1 MPITPPAAEGA
12 QTGGPDYLFEPSV
25 EAIFQEL
32 LPRYV
37 NVQIYRGML
46 ENAASEQ
53 AARMAAMDNASRNC
67 KDLINSLTLVYNKAR
82 QSAITKE
89 LMDIVGGAEALK

>member
-1 MPITPPAAEGA
+1 MEG
-12 QTGGPDYLFEPSV
+12 
-25 EAIFQEL
+25 IFNDL

-53 AARMAAMDNASRNC
+53 AARMTAMDNATRNC
-67 KDLINSLTLVYNKAR
+67 KELINSLSLIYNKAR

-89 LMDIVGGAEALK
+89 LMDIVGGAEALKK